1 MKWSQMLLHC
11 IFSTVLKDTLACH
24 ILIWYIFRYCQ
35 GVCWWGYFWWGFAIE
50 NNNSVDYVSN
60 DDDALDVNKQI
71 IRVCFILFCLSQ
83 FLSRFDNLSP
93 LAIFTQYFW
102 PFFSVI
108 LSYPNDLDNSY
119 ARSSIPMWMHVQPC
133 FSILP
138 HTHSINIPP
147 VVSTLLQ
154 KSSKTGKLMKC
165 FLEVFVMTVLVF
177 FQVENIYLSSSS
189 KNKLVHFHIYLFYY

>member
-1 MKWSQMLLHC
+1 MLLFRVFHLMMMMLWM
-11 IFSTVLKDTLACH
+11 IFPIMM
-24 ILIWYIFRYCQ
+24 ILWMLRNKAYGSVSF
-35 GVCWWGYFWWGFAIE
+35 FFH
-50 NNNSVDYVSN
+50 NSYP
-60 DDDALDVNKQI
+60 ALTI
-71 IRVCFILFCLSQ
+71 CL
-83 FLSRFDNLSP
+83 P
-93 LAIFTQYFW
+93 LQVFSQYFW
-102 PFFSVI
+102 PFFSII

-119 ARSSIPMWMHVQPC
+119 ARSRIPMWMHVQPC